1 MKTKPERSFA
11 LALFL
16 LPALFAVLLFSAAC
30 DSESSGDSGIPLTG
44 PQTLSVTSFD
54 NALQI
59 GWTRV
64 APAQAKEATY
74 EVWYGETDDISAA
87 RLSTASIQINGN
99 LVTTVIGEL
108 ENRKTYYVWVKARF
122 GSLGES
128 EFSPSESGFPIALPT
143 APVNLSILGSDESLE
158 VVWDEVE
165 DAFTYEVAYGET
177 NVLEDAAVIGDI
189 STLGTIIP
197 ELTNGATYYVW
208 VRAVNTAGR
217 SVYSAS
223 ESGMPELTTIPPAV
237 PVITEAKGGNKRVIL
252 KWNAVS
258 RATKYEL
265 CATTTATAPTDST
278 DCAEVAPGIGEMA
291 GTVAGLTNGTPYY
304 VWLQAINN
312 IGRSGFGAYD
322 EATPASKPPI
332 DFTNLT
338 AVIGYSAGEY
348 TLVEDLPPSHFY
360 PDGLRGKDRL
370 SRRKETA
377 IGNLYCDGAVW
388 YAKEVLGWNVDFA
401 FLNGGVMS
409 NNYGLNKGDI
419 TVRGIIYTSGYPEDR
434 FTLRKMKGEYVKEL
448 FKTAADVPHSGMG
461 GGGTGAWGMVSKEI
475 RYTIE
480 YPIPPDDI
488 NIPLP
493 LEKSAYYH
501 GVIKPGTLK
510 FNGEDI
516 DDNRDYYILTT
527 NFLAVG
533 ADGYV
538 MFPIHSTEV
547 EPMVPEAN
555 YTWIA
560 EYVYETEVIT
570 PVVDGRVTLIGGVP
584 LEY

>member
-11 LALFL
+11 SAVFL

-30 DSESSGDSGIPLTG
+30 DSESKGDSGIPLTG

-64 APAQAKEATY
+64 APAQAVEATY

-99 LVTTVIGEL
+99 LVTTVISGL

-128 EFSPSESGFPIALPT
+128 EFSPSDSGFPIALPT
-143 APVNLSILGSDESLE
+143 VPVNLSILGSDNSLE
-158 VVWDEVE
+158 VAWDEAE

-258 RATKYEL
+258 RATKYQL
-265 CATTTATAPTDST
+265 CVTATAAAPIDSVG
-278 DCAEVAPGIGEMA
+278 CAEVAPGIGEMA

-312 IGRSGFGAYD
+312 IGDSGFGAYD
-322 EATPASKPPI
+322 EATPAAKPPI
-332 DFTNLT
+332 DFNNPSF
-338 AVIGYSAGEY
+338 VIGYATGEY
-348 TLVEDLPPSHFY
+348 ILAEDIPPSHFH
-360 PDGLRGKDRL
+360 PNGVRAKDRL

-388 YAKEVLGWNVDFA
+388 YAKEVLGWSVDFA
-401 FLNGGVMS
+401 FINGGVIMS
-409 NNYGLNKGDI
+409 GGGIKKGDI
-419 TVRGIIYTSGYPEDR
+419 TVSDIARTSDYKDDY
-434 FTLRKMKGEYVKEL
+434 FTLRKMKGNHVKEL
-448 FKTAADVPHSGMG
+448 FDIAANVSRSGSG
-461 GGGTGAWGMVSKEI
+461 GSGTGAWGMVSKEI

-493 LEKSAYYH
+493 LEKSAYYR

-516 DDNRDYYILTT
+516 DDSRDYYILTT
-527 NFLAVG
+527 DFLAG
-533 ADGYV
+533 GQDGYV
-538 MFPIHSTEV
+538 VFPLHSDE
-547 EPMVPEAN
+547 EEAKVPEAN
-555 YTWIA
+555 YRWIA
-560 EYVYETEVIT
+560 EYIYETEVVT
-570 PVVDGRVTLIGGVP
+570 PFIDGRVTTIGGVP